1 MSIDE
6 IFANAVKVIKEFKQ
20 QPTNEEKLTLYQ
32 YYKQATV
39 GDINIPQPGYLEFTA
54 KAKWNAWNSVKGM
67 TYENAKIMYI
77 KTVSVL
83 TDKYD

>member
-6 IFANAVKVIKEFKQ
+6 IFSNAVKVIKEFKQ

-39 GDINIPQPGYLEFTA
+39 GDIDIPQPGYLEFTA
-54 KAKWNAWNSVKGM
+54 KAKWDAWNSVKGM
-67 TYENAKIMYI
+67 TCENAKIMYI
-77 KTVSVL
+77 KTVSML

>member
-6 IFANAVKVIKEFKQ
+6 IFSNAVKVIKEFKQ

-39 GDINIPQPGYLEFTA
+39 GDIDIPQPGYLEFTA

-67 TYENAKIMYI
+67 TCENAKIMYI
-77 KTVSVL
+77 KTVSML

>member
-39 GDINIPQPGYLEFTA
+39 GDINILNLIFRIYC

-67 TYENAKIMYI
+67 TCENAKIMYI
-77 KTVSVL
+77 KTVSML